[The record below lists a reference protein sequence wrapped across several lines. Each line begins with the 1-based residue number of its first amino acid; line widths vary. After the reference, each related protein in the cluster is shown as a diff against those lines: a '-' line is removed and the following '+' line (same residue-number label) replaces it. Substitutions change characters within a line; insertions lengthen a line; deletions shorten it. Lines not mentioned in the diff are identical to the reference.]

1 MIKLSAQSLYI
12 ATSDMKSLYG
22 RFTIYFRQY
31 CTKLVVKVRN
41 KAIRRYLHGI
51 ALIMSRTGRLNMFEI
66 GDKIVYGKSGVC
78 TVIDICEANFGIDG
92 LCYKLKPYND
102 SQNVIYISVDN
113 EKVLMRKVISSDKAY
128 EIIDNIDNYPAVFPK
143 NDKERTQL
151 IHQVLSTNDMSQ
163 WLGLLKGLYFE
174 KERRLKNK
182 RNLKYKDEKVYSFLE
197 NFIFG
202 ELAVALDTTKDQ
214 VFQYISTKVSKP
226 RSAV

>member
-1 MIKLSAQSLYI
+1 
-12 ATSDMKSLYG
+12 
-22 RFTIYFRQY
+22 
-31 CTKLVVKVRN
+31 
-41 KAIRRYLHGI
+41 
-51 ALIMSRTGRLNMFEI
+51 
-66 GDKIVYGKSGVC
+66 
-78 TVIDICEANFGIDG
+78 
-92 LCYKLKPYND
+92 
-102 SQNVIYISVDN
+102 
-113 EKVLMRKVISSDKAY
+113 
-128 EIIDNIDNYPAVFPK
+128 
-143 NDKERTQL
+143 
-151 IHQVLSTNDMSQ
+151 MSQ